1 MQIKK
6 DDIII
11 NYTEEE
17 KEYINEFL
25 ENIIKESKTILMWTL
40 NRRHQ

>member
-25 ENIIKESKTILMWTL
+25 ENIIKESKTILKCTP
-40 NRRHQ
+40 